1 MLHCLYFGLFV
12 LIIMFLVPQ
21 GGKLFRSSKT
31 QNFYK
36 GILLFIYG
44 GGVLWLTLANRFE
57 LDVSRVRWEP
67 FYVVRLLANCALHTK
82 KFSAYVCK
90 NVLKNSKN
98 LFDSVHAT
106 PIEDLLLNII
116 LFMPL
121 GFLLPYIWPKLNA
134 WKTILIG
141 FGCSLCVETTQYLAH
156 WGCLDVDD
164 LFNNTLGTC
173 IGYLCWALHKKVF
186 ASTK

>member
-1 MLHCLYFGLFV
+1 MQKCLYLGAFV
-12 LIIMFLVPQ
+12 LLGMFLVPQ

-31 QNFYK
+31 QKFYK
-36 GILLFIYG
+36 GILLSSYG
-44 GGVLWLTLANRFE
+44 GGVLWLTLANRLE
-57 LDVSRVRWEP
+57 LDVSRVRLEP

-82 KFSAYVCK
+82 KFPAYVCRHA
-90 NVLKNSKN
+90 LKNSKS

-116 LFMPL
+116 LFIPL

-134 WKTILIG
+134 WKTILVG
-141 FGCSLCVETTQYLAH
+141 FCCSLCVEATQYLAH
-156 WGCLDVDD
+156 WGCFDVDD

-173 IGYLCWALHKKVF
+173 IGYLCWTLYTKVAF
-186 ASTK
+186 RTK